1 MYPPTSDGR
10 DIRKGPSPDRPFGV
24 AAYGLLVL
32 VILASTWIHHFEPH
46 LLRVPKNGDVSSWR
60 HPAFEETLLYDH
72 ATQEQREN
80 ILAQGVVLKD
90 QHGFQAAGDL
100 FALLMGWICFLHAL
114 RHHGFWKASC
124 FLVGSF
130 VFTGLEETIWIL
142 SGRFLSGTVKNP
154 LGEPFLGTYWFTR
167 GIFWFLETPLTAC
180 MGWFFI
186 AYACVLTAG
195 KVFPRMGLWGR
206 AAAGGLIAMGIDLWV
221 DPVQTAPEVM
231 SWVWAKGDPLLLFGI
246 PQYNFVGWFLLIF
259 LFAIFWEALPGLEV
273 RRGRTGATGVFFGL
287 VLAVPFAVFA
297 VIWVWICL
305 LGGVL
310 SLFGVERAIH
320 IPRGW

>member
-1 MYPPTSDGR
+1 MHPQTHDSSR
-10 DIRKGPSPDRPFGV
+10 RQKGLSPDVRFGV
-24 AAYGLLVL
+24 AAYGLLALVL
-32 VILASTWIHHFEPH
+32 VASTWIHHFEPH
-46 LLRVPKNGDVSSWR
+46 VLRVPRNGDVSSWR
-60 HPAFEETLLYDH
+60 SPAFEETLLHEH
-72 ATQEQREN
+72 ATPGEREK
-80 ILAQGVVLKD
+80 ILAEGVVLKD
-90 QHGFQAAGDL
+90 RYDLQAAGDV
-100 FALLMGWICFLHAL
+100 FALFMGWICFLHAL
-114 RHHGFWKASC
+114 RHYGFWKASC

-142 SGRFLSGTVKNP
+142 SGRFLGGRVENP
-154 LGEPFLGTYWFTR
+154 LGETFFGTYWFTR
-167 GIFWFLETPLTAC
+167 GIVWFLETPLTAC

-206 AAAGGLIAMGIDLWV
+206 AAAGGLIAMGIDLWI

-259 LFAIFWEALPGLEV
+259 LFAIFWEALPGLEAS
-273 RRGRTGATGVFFGL
+273 RGRTGASVRFFGL

-297 VIWVWICL
+297 VIWLWIYL
-305 LGGVL
+305 LGGIL
-310 SLFGVERAIH
+310 SLVGVQGAMR